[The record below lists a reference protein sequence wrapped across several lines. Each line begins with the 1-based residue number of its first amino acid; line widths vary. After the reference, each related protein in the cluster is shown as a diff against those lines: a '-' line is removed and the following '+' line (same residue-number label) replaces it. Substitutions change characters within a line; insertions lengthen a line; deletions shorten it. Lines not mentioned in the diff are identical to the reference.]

1 MLKKNNLEKIS
12 LLNQQNMRRNNFRNI
27 FMYLKMLFQKKR
39 KHYEE
44 LSDDRPFVLSML
56 D

>member
-1 MLKKNNLEKIS
+1 MNNNKMNRVGFLK
-12 LLNQQNMRRNNFRNI
+12 
-27 FMYLKMLFQKKR
+27 YLKMLFQKKR